1 MTSFFILNSFYLSDI
16 IKLRQ
21 YMSKIL
27 RGDFQ
32 MAYRKGN
39 WKAKSKEEKQKELD
53 DLIALSNKKIEQ
65 YQADPKEMAEFAK
78 FMSRIHNYSPLNLS
92 LIDEQFKGAIAVAS
106 YEGWKK
112 LGFQVQKG
120 EKGIGVYAHAPVT
133 IFIDENGEQK
143 TLREA
148 TEEEK
153 IKIQNGELTSRK
165 IEHFK
170 KGYVFD
176 VSQTNATEAD
186 LPKIFPNRVWNF
198 KIDDISLVQLEKG
211 VADVADKLNIS
222 IQDMKESTIG
232 ELGTAR
238 GAYVQYLDGKE
249 EIALNSRNSRTQ
261 NLAVSIHELAHK
273 RLHNKNEK
281 GSEYSTP
288 VKEFQAEMT
297 SFVVCNNY
305 GIDTSEQTIPYIAS
319 WTKNNEKINPKEFR
333 QIMKEVSATAMEF
346 IETID
351 KRILDEQQKLDLQ
364 YTNVVGD
371 LNNLRVYEDIE
382 EIATGEVGFANRT
395 IFHVLSDEGYSLG
408 VKEDLPLSEDELTN
422 LENGIYLYDN
432 TDFDKNS
439 LIFAKNAK
447 EMIDKITDLYAFN
460 NPNNTNKDTITLARW
475 YDFSGVTEEFG
486 LNPEATRKAF
496 EIGAMDIPFEVQ
508 QIEYL
513 KQLDEKASLDSQE
526 NLDTQ
531 KRNERSLNMEEN
543 FKGSKV
549 AELSIKEVALKDIEN
564 SVDVNRYYDV
574 DAWQEKIEQLEGAES
589 ISRFALDE
597 DVEEFYD
604 AHKTEIESKIDGMSK
619 LLDLDKESILG
630 ISDESSKTDYKRS
643 ASIVAYHL
651 SMTEIKNEI
660 ENGSFQ
666 IPPMSD
672 EQENKILGLKSIGFD
687 RDFDME

>member
-1 MTSFFILNSFYLSDI
+1 
-16 IKLRQ
+16 
-21 YMSKIL
+21 
-27 RGDFQ
+27 

-148 TEEEK
+148 TKEEK
-153 IKIQNGELTSRK
+153 IKIKNGELTSRK
-165 IEHFK
+165 INHFK

-432 TDFDKNS
+432 TDFDKDS

-460 NPNNTNKDTITLARW
+460 NPNNSNKDTITLGRW

-486 LNPEATRKAF
+486 LNPEATKIGLETAHSYVLSKANEQTQ
-496 EIGAMDIPFEVQ
+496 EI
-508 QIEYL
+508 
-513 KQLDEKASLDSQE
+513 SQE
-526 NLDTQ
+526 NQVQNHQEIESEKADNAPKNSFTIGQNENDKSKEQ
-531 KRNERSLNMEEN
+531 KQ
-543 FKGSKV
+543 
-549 AELSIKEVALKDIEN
+549 EN
-564 SVDVNRYYDV
+564 S
-574 DAWQEKIEQLEGAES
+574 
-589 ISRFALDE
+589 
-597 DVEEFYD
+597 EFYD
-604 AHKTEIESKIDGMSK
+604 FIEKELSQENQVQKEIADEPLRTVAIAEATYNLSDSATQYYNASNWHDELVKQSDINSIEDLNICSDSEKFYDSYKQEIENTITDFDSAVGMNFRST
-619 LLDLDKESILG
+619 LNEQNYKEMTATLA
-630 ISDESSKTDYKRS
+630 YKV
-643 ASIVAYHL
+643 VA
-651 SMTEIKNEI
+651 TNVKNEI
-660 ENGSFQ
+660 ENGSFE
-666 IPPMSD
+666 IPKHTSLQQPVAFEPSNSF
-672 EQENKILGLKSIGFD
+672 E
-687 RDFDME
+687 ME